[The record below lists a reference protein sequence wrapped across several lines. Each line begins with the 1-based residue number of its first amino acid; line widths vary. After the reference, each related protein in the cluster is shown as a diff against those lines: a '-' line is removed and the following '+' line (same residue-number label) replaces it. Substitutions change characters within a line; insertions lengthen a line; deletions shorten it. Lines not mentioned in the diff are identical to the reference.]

1 MADIANVIDTTDAHA
16 LIQETVAE
24 FLVQPL
30 QEKSVVL
37 SAGPRI
43 FESAEPLR
51 IPKIV
56 AGPAANWVGEGQ
68 KIPESDAEFSE
79 ILLMPTN
86 RASVK
91 TLTPVTNELIRSAKT
106 GVTQVLQ
113 DRIVTEQANV
123 IDTALLKGDG
133 SGDDTNG
140 YQPTGILNQEGV
152 QTATLDAKNPDT
164 LIDALALAAA
174 AEAQP
179 NRWFMSGA
187 DFFELRKIKDADG
200 RYIMQGDGGI
210 AGGVEFKL
218 FDVPVTVTNKLA
230 PGEAVLA
237 DMNQIAVV
245 RDADP
250 AVKILDQFYGDTD
263 KIGIRSVTRMDIGL
277 LNPEAV
283 VVFKPGKT
291 SDK

>member
-1 MADIANVIDTTDAHA
+1 MTDIANTNDTIDARA
-16 LIQETVAE
+16 LIQETVAD
-24 FLVQPL
+24 FLVKPL
-30 QEKSVVL
+30 EAKSVVL
-37 SAGPRI
+37 NAAPRI
-43 FESAEPLR
+43 FRSSEPLR

-56 AGPAANWVGEGQ
+56 TGPAANWVGEGQ
-68 KIPESDAEFSE
+68 KIPETAAEFGE
-79 ILLMPTN
+79 LLLMPTD

-91 TLTPVTNELIRSAKT
+91 TLTPVTNELIRSAKH
-106 GVTQVLQ
+106 GIAQVLQ
-113 DRIVTEQANV
+113 ERIVTEQANT

-133 SGDDTNG
+133 TGDEVNG

-152 QTATLDAKNPDT
+152 QTATLDTADPDT
-164 LIDALALAAA
+164 LLDALALAAA
-174 AEAQP
+174 AEATP

-187 DFFELRKIKDADG
+187 DFFALRKIKDGDG

-218 FDVPVTVTNKLA
+218 FDVPVTVTNKLDA
-230 PGEAVLA
+230 GEAILA
-237 DMNQIAVV
+237 DMNQVAVV

-263 KIGIRSVTRMDIGL
+263 RIGIRCVTRMDIGL

-283 VVFKPGKT
+283 VVFKPGE
-291 SDK
+291 